1 MLRSQTSSRGI
12 FGNFLSGSPKF
23 QSIWN
28 SITFNL
34 GNALSDHYVWN
45 GYSFRRFS
53 INSAWDV
60 LKDYR
65 PTDSM
70 HHLLWFSGFILRH
83 SFIMWL
89 ISMGRLNTMN
99 KQHVF
104 QIIPSLTCILCGSRV
119 ETHEYLFF
127 QWPFF
132 VIVWGAITSM
142 TLMGWLSSTWC
153 QLLQ

>member
-1 MLRSQTSSRGI
+1 MNNNYTIYCLLECSLLLGCREMLWSQTLLRGTL
-12 FGNFLSGSPKF
+12 GNFLSGSSKF
-23 QSIWN
+23 ESIWN
-28 SITFNL
+28 SITFNPW
-34 GNALSDHYVWN
+34 NALSDHYVRN
-45 GYSFRRFS
+45 GHSFRRFS

-89 ISMGRLNTMN
+89 IFMGRLNTMN

-127 QWPFF
+127 
-132 VIVWGAITSM
+132 
-142 TLMGWLSSTWC
+142 
-153 QLLQ
+153 